1 MLSFFTIPNRFTFGE
16 KVLSRRN
23 MRYINKACGRDQ
35 NDAASVW
42 IIACLKYRESYKIIN
57 LLSVVSISLC
67 R

>member
-23 MRYINKACGRDQ
+23 MRYINTACGRDR

-57 LLSVVSISLC
+57 LLFVMPIPLC
-67 R
+67 G